1 MCAGSSVH
9 SALELNK
16 LQQLKDES
24 RELSS
29 SDEERSRALKGS
41 ADRELLMIASI
52 RYIYLT
58 YDLICAHVASPLF
71 L

>member
-1 MCAGSSVH
+1 VCAGSSVH

>member
-16 LQQLKDES
+16 LQQLKDEC

-41 ADRELLMIASI
+41 ADRERLMIAYI